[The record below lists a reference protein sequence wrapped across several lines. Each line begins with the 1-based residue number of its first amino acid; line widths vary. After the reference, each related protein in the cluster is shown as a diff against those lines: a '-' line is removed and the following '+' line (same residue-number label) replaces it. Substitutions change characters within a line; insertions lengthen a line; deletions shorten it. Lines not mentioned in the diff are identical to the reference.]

1 MSVARPS
8 VLFVALYPVVT
19 LRDLRPAGRESD
31 GRISYARIRVTVS
44 EGGLHV
50 MPYMNGYW
58 FGFGGLLMLLFWV
71 FVIAGIVWAVLT
83 LSRQQHARGGESG
96 ALRILEERLARG
108 EIDTE
113 EFRTRRAAIE
123 ETKR

>member
-1 MSVARPS
+1 
-8 VLFVALYPVVT
+8 
-19 LRDLRPAGRESD
+19 
-31 GRISYARIRVTVS
+31 
-44 EGGLHV
+44 

-58 FGFGGLLMLLFWV
+58 FGFGGLLMLFFWV
-71 FVIAGIVWAVLT
+71 FVIAGIVWAALT